1 MTLMASC
8 EKHFPKEVLRS
19 FKNLF
24 SYKEKCGIVT
34 K

>member
-1 MTLMASC
+1 MTLMTSC
-8 EKHFPKEVLRS
+8 EKHFPKEVSSS

-24 SYKEKCGIVT
+24 SYKEKRGIVT